1 MTKEQ
6 ARIKAREVASLWG
19 AELLTIRV
27 VDGKYVG
34 YFQEHGEK
42 FNSELGEAE
51 DQIKVGFRIVKQHI
65 IHQDNNNISSLEQ
78 AKLPDL
84 QKFIDNC
91 LRQKSPKTGK
101 QIKINVYGWRKG
113 DVITLIRNAGFEKQ
127 AIEWLNK
134 NVYYNLTVYQ
144 VDELAPVNA

>member
-6 ARIKAREVASLWG
+6 ARIKAKEVASLYG
-19 AELLTIRV
+19 AKLLTIRV
-27 VDGKYVG
+27 VDGKYIG

-42 FNSELGEAE
+42 FTSELGEYE
-51 DQIKVGFRIVKQHI
+51 DQINGFKVVKKHI

-78 AKLPDL
+78 ANLLDL
-84 QKFIDNC
+84 KKFIDSC

-101 QIKINVYGWRKG
+101 KIKINVYGWRKN

-134 NVYYNLTVYQ
+134 NVYYNVTVYQ

>member
-6 ARIKAREVASLWG
+6 ARIKAKEVASLWG

-42 FNSELGEAE
+42 FTTELGEAE
-51 DQIKVGFRIVKQHI
+51 DTIKVGFRIVKEHKVFEE
-65 IHQDNNNISSLEQ
+65 HNNISTLEQ

-84 QKFIDNC
+84 QKYIDNC
-91 LRQKSPKTGK
+91 IRQKSPKTGK
-101 QIKINVYGWRKG
+101 PIKVNVYGWKKG
-113 DVITLIRNAGFEKQ
+113 DVIALIRNNGFEKA
-127 AIEWLNK
+127 AIKWLNI
-134 NVYYNLTVYQ
+134 NVYYNLTVYDVDQ
-144 VDELAPVNA
+144 VAAL